1 MYAFVIDM
9 KVQAFISWY
18 SKFCY
23 LELCPVKKQHFTV
36 KIAESNVH
44 LILCVLSLKKELNIA
59 GKIHQT
65 YKNLQTQL
73 REESDKG
80 YLFVIWLI
88 VSEIFD
94 TNSPFQADHRDIFKR
109 KRNNKLGI
117 VRSMNLPSFLE
128 IFGVSIN
135 SILGL
140 DCLSGI
146 A

>member
-1 MYAFVIDM
+1 M
-9 KVQAFISWY
+9 
-18 SKFCY
+18 
-23 LELCPVKKQHFTV
+23 
-36 KIAESNVH
+36 H
-44 LILCVLSLKKELNIA
+44 LILCVLSLKNELNIA
-59 GKIHQT
+59 GKNHQT

-94 TNSPFQADHRDIFKR
+94 TNSPFQADHRDKFKR
-109 KRNNKLGI
+109 KHNNKLGI